1 MVSGW
6 LGLDGRMK
14 PSVLRHTQE
23 VEEPCQRQQQQQK
36 VPQQKSAEK
45 RGVIRQGSMVVP
57 ACFSLGSGLNFQW
70 RKLLFGTVK
79 FLIQVI
85 HY

>member
-1 MVSGW
+1 
-6 LGLDGRMK
+6 MK
-14 PSVLRHTQE
+14 PSVLRHAQE
-23 VEEPCQRQQQQQK
+23 VEEPCQKQQQQQQK
-36 VPQQKSAEK
+36 SALAKICRRK
-45 RGVIRQGSMVVP
+45 RGVIMQGSMVDP
-57 ACFSLGSGLNFQW
+57 AGFSLGNGLDFQW